1 MSDIQYPETGEKN
14 VNFSAEDDCGN
25 RTRGTRMITIIQKLL
40 AGRYVD
46 ITESGDTATISVDP
60 SPDYYNKHEI
70 NEMLADLDTVQ
81 FKIVT
86 ALPAV
91 GALNVIYL
99 VQKTAPDTGY
109 DQYIWNTDD
118 NMFHAIGDTDIDL
131 SDYYT
136 KLQTYSKNEVYNK
149 TEADNK
155 FQEKLTDSGSIS
167 PVTDTTTFTNLNLA
181 TKVAKSITGLSIWN
195 YIVSKI
201 TGSASSAITTNLERS
216 KVVVTD
222 ANQKLNVSSV
232 YSAELEQLSGI
243 NTTKT
248 VQTQLDGKQDVFTY
262 SGEIAEVDD
271 DTAFSV
277 VNLYTK
283 RVATIIG
290 STIWTYIKGKMAGA
304 ISTVIDTN
312 LDARKAVVTDVNGK
326 LSAGGATSTE
336 VGYLSGV
343 THSLALTEASGA
355 NAFVYSTSASAGY
368 TITGDYETAT
378 PRRAWKMGGLASVS
392 FHCQG
397 TAVANGANWT
407 TLGNVPSAYRPKYK
421 TPIVAMIYDGNN
433 GNQAAGGHIT
443 VAGNIVIWTN
453 AKSANN
459 NYQVR
464 VNAVYPA
471 AN

>member
-1 MSDIQYPETGEKN
+1 MSDIQYPKTGEKN

-25 RTRGTRMITIIQKLL
+25 KTRGNRMVTIIQKLL
-40 AGRYVD
+40 AGRYVE

-60 SPDYYNKHEI
+60 SADYYNKAEI
-70 NEMLADLDTVQ
+70 REIIADLDTVQ

-99 VQKTAPDTGY
+99 VAKAAPDTGY

-118 NMFHAIGDTDIDL
+118 NQFHAIGDTDIDL

-136 KLQTYSKNEVYNK
+136 KLQTYQKSEVYNK
-149 TEADNK
+149 SEADAK
-155 FQEKLTDSGSIS
+155 FQEKLTDGGAIT
-167 PVTDTTTFTNLNLA
+167 PVTDTTTFANLNLA

-201 TGSASSAITTNLERS
+201 TGSASSAITTDLERS

-222 ANQKLNVSSV
+222 ANQKLNVSGV

-248 VQTQLDGKQDVFTY
+248 VQTQLNAKQDAFTY
-262 SGEIAEVDD
+262 TGEIAAVDD
-271 DTAFSV
+271 DTALSV
-277 VNLYTK
+277 VNLYAKT
-283 RVATIIG
+283 VSTIIG
-290 STIWTYIKGKMAGA
+290 STIWTYIKSKL
-304 ISTVIDTN
+304 ISTN

-326 LSAGGATSTE
+326 LSSGGATSTE

-343 THSLALTEASGA
+343 THSLAITEASGT
-355 NAFVYSTSASAGY
+355 NAFGYNSSASAGY
-368 TITGDYETAT
+368 TITGDYDSNQ
-378 PRRAWKMGGLASVS
+378 PRRAWKMGGIANLS
-392 FHCQG
+392 FHCKG
-397 TAVANGANWT
+397 TATATGGNWT
-407 TLGNVPSAYRPKYK
+407 TIGTIPSAYRPKYIM
-421 TPIVAMIYDGNN
+421 PIVAMIYDGNN
-433 GNQAAGGHIT
+433 GNQAAGGYIHT
-443 VAGNIVIWTN
+443 DGRVVLWTN
-453 AKSANN
+453 AKSTNN

-464 VNAVYPA
+464 VNATYLA
-471 AN
+471 KS